1 MVKQYVGARYVPK
14 FASPVEWAAD
24 TSYEALTIVT
34 FNNASYTSKVPVPP
48 TIGNPANNPQYWALT
63 GNYNAQVEQYRQE
76 TATVRNNLNAEI
88 TNRENADTALQG
100 QMEQYRQESE
110 NVKINYSK
118 CFNTA
123 ANMIADT
130 SLTEGMI
137 VKTLGYKKIADNGGA
152 FYKIYNTKEQNS
164 EHYENL
170 SNGKY
175 ALLIPNGYITPE
187 MFGAYGDGTTDDS
200 QYFINCLTVLKT
212 GNTKTLILNN
222 TYKLATTFEFDFG
235 WGHYSIYGNGILT
248 ITAPITF
255 KNINDS
261 YFRLILANGGN
272 NNVDEFLLTFKSFQF
287 SILDLHAY
295 DNTSTAFRINT
306 KSSWSTL
313 KVIGHNNKRLLYH
326 GNSETLSYAFG
337 TYSDI
342 FDCEPEYPIH
352 FEYSNDITILHYEN
366 FINDSTQT
374 KYSLEFNKCRMINM
388 VSCAIGGVCNT
399 LLHIKSSHIN
409 INYLFM
415 VGEVYSGDLVNGL
428 TAEGGDT
435 ILQIDKCVMNYLNKG
450 IHVKLNNTRSDYF
463 QLGVVQLEGTTTPI
477 TVENWLPECVN
488 SLMLPIT
495 GFTPT
500 LSDNFVS
507 DELNTYVINHSLVIQ
522 GQFHTTAEI
531 PSYTQIFK
539 NLREPC
545 YTTNMLAFSS
555 DGILYPLFIN
565 GGSNYIQNRKTIPNN
580 TTLTVNISYP
590 LINTQR
596 S

>member
-1 MVKQYVGARYVPK
+1 MVRQYVGARYVPK
-14 FASPVEWAAD
+14 FATPVEWAAD

-48 TIGNPANNPQYWALT
+48 TVGNPANNPQYWALT

-76 TATVRNNLNAEI
+76 TENYNA
-88 TNRENADTALQG
+88 QV
-100 QMEQYRQESE
+100 EQYRNETE
-110 NVKINYSK
+110 DVKINYSK

-123 ANMIADT
+123 ANMIADA
-130 SLTEGMI
+130 SLKEGMI
-137 VKTLGYKKIADNGGA
+137 VKTLGYNKIADNGGA
-152 FYKIYNTKEQNS
+152 FYKIYKTKEQNS

-200 QYFINCLTVLKT
+200 QYFINCLTALKT
-212 GNTKTLILNN
+212 GSTKTLILNN
-222 TYKLATTFEFDFG
+222 KYKLATTFEFDFE

-255 KNINDS
+255 KKINDS
-261 YFRLILANGGN
+261 YFKLILANGGN
-272 NNVDEFLLTFKSFQF
+272 NNVDEFLLTFESFQF
-287 SILDLHAY
+287 SILDLQAY

-306 KSSWSTL
+306 KSSWSTV
-313 KVIGHNNKRLLYH
+313 KVIGHSNKRLLYH

-342 FDCEPEYPIH
+342 FDYDSEYPVH
-352 FEYSNDITILHYEN
+352 FEYSNDITISHYEN

-388 VSCAIGGVCNT
+388 VSCAIGGICNT
-399 LLHIKSSHIN
+399 LLYMKSSHIN

-415 VGEVYSGDLVNGL
+415 IGEAYNEGKSVNGL
-428 TAEGGDT
+428 TAEGGNT
-435 ILQIDKCVMNYLNKG
+435 VLQIDKCVMNYLNKG

-463 QLGVVQLEGTTTPI
+463 QLGVVQLEGTTTPL

-495 GFTPT
+495 GFTPI
-500 LSDNFVS
+500 LSDNFVA
-507 DELNTYVINHSLVIQ
+507 DELNAYVMNHSLVIQ
-522 GQFHTTAEI
+522 GEFHTTAEI
-531 PSYTQIFK
+531 SSYTQIFK
-539 NLREPC
+539 NVREPANS
-545 YTTNMLAFSS
+545 TNMSAFTS
-555 DGILYPLFIN
+555 DGTLYPLFISA
-565 GGSNYIQNRKTIPNN
+565 GSKDILTRKTIPNN
-580 TTLTVNISYP
+580 TTLFVNISYP
-590 LINTQR
+590 LPNPQI